1 MHSVKYQYCPKSFR
15 TLFTPNPPDEQHYDL
30 RNVNNF
36 DMPRARIEMF
46 KKIPIY
52 TLPSEWNNSGDLR
65 FYQNSTTFRITLK
78 ETLLRRFAADNN
90 IGE

>member
-1 MHSVKYQYCPKSFR
+1 MHSIRYQYCPKSFR
-15 TLFTPNPPDEQHYDL
+15 NEFASNPPDNVPYDL

-36 DMPRARIEMF
+36 FLPRARIEMF

-52 TLPSEWNNSGDLR
+52 ALPFEWNNLGDLQ
-65 FYQNSTTFRITLK
+65 FYQNEVTFKIILK
-78 ETLLRRFAADNN
+78 ETLLRKFATENN